1 MGSQNQ
7 YKTICCIMF
16 LTNVLLKKVKAKDI
30 LVCLESVVSG
40 HKINLIRPRLGDK
53 MEVLRFDP
61 WIRMEYLQ
69 GKEEGAELIVNNC
82 DFSVNKHEKF
92 SLEKKKKKKKKKN
105 LSKKKKKK
113 KKKKK

>member
-1 MGSQNQ
+1 
-7 YKTICCIMF
+7 MF

-61 WIRMEYLQ
+61 WIRMECIY
-69 GKEEGAELIVNNC
+69 K
-82 DFSVNKHEKF
+82 
-92 SLEKKKKKKKKKN
+92 EKKKVRS
-105 LSKKKKKK
+105 L
-113 KKKKK
+113 

>member
-1 MGSQNQ
+1 
-7 YKTICCIMF
+7 MF

-61 WIRMEYLQ
+61 WS
-69 GKEEGAELIVNNC
+69 ELAIHVHTS
-82 DFSVNKHEKF
+82 F
-92 SLEKKKKKKKKKN
+92 LI
-105 LSKKKKKK
+105 
-113 KKKKK
+113 